1 MIYCFDTRL
10 VIPEINFTQA
20 FFLWSQ
26 PSLFMKLPLL
36 PNMLQE
42 RVIIFFFIKIDFN
55 LDLII
60 EQQKLHRCRAPYTII
75 LMERGNNRH
84 NRNVAVVIVL
94 RSCSTIHFHIT
105 IHAV

>member
-42 RVIIFFFIKIDFN
+42 RVIIFFLSK
-55 LDLII
+55 LTLTLI
-60 EQQKLHRCRAPYTII
+60 
-75 LMERGNNRH
+75 
-84 NRNVAVVIVL
+84 
-94 RSCSTIHFHIT
+94 
-105 IHAV
+105 